1 MSSFFPIKRNIDSL
15 LAAAAGFTI
24 ILFFTR
30 HGGIGIEPDSVE
42 YLSVAENLHAKGE
55 LVDFTGAPLVDF
67 PAFYPFFLSCFMWV
81 TGLNPLNFAPLLNAL
96 LFSLVIILAGY
107 IMDRFVYTSRV
118 YKWAIL
124 TCIVISPCLLE
135 VYSMLMSESL
145 FLLLLLLFIISI
157 HRYSFSFSRRA
168 LFAAILCAALAS
180 VTRYAG
186 ITLIATGGILL
197 LINSKVPLRKKL
209 IDVLLYALLSPSLLI
224 INLARN
230 HIVSGNL
237 TGGREISTTSLREN
251 IHDAGSVL
259 YDWLPFLQG
268 HYRGAGI
275 LFIIVI
281 AGLVFL
287 CINNYRHIQNFATY
301 ENIATSFSLLYLL
314 FMVSIASVSRFET
327 LNSRFL
333 APVFIPLLWCSSY
346 WIVPLFQK
354 TGRSGRILV
363 LVAAGCMFCLFQYG
377 QLAWDAETWDGVK
390 DAGIPG
396 YTEDQWRYSETV
408 QFIKNDSLLFR
419 KDFTVYSDASDAIFF
434 FTGKVGQFLP
444 HRQYPP
450 GIKEFL
456 SNRHCYVVWFDDG
469 ENTDLVDKAFI
480 TGTKKM
486 KLLKQFNDGAVY
498 VYDQ

>member
-1 MSSFFPIKRNIDSL
+1 MFSFSPIKRNIDSL
-15 LAAAAGFTI
+15 LAATAGFTI
-24 ILFFTR
+24 ILLFTR
-30 HGGIGIEPDSVE
+30 HGGIGIEPDSVV
-42 YLSVAENLHAKGE
+42 YLSAGENLHAKGR
-55 LVDFTGAPLVDF
+55 LVDFTGGALVDF
-67 PAFYPFFLSCFMWV
+67 PAFYPFFLCCVMWV
-81 TGLNPLNFAPLLNAL
+81 TGLSPLIFAPLLNAF
-96 LFSLVIILAGY
+96 LFALVIILAGY
-107 IMDRFVYTSRV
+107 IMDRFVYTSRL
-118 YKWAIL
+118 YKWAVL
-124 TCIVISPCLLE
+124 ACIVISPCLLE

-145 FLLLLLLFIISI
+145 FLVLVLVFIISI
-157 HRYSFSFSRRA
+157 HRYSLSFSRRA
-168 LFAAILCAALAS
+168 LFATILFAALAS
-180 VTRYAG
+180 ITRYAG
-186 ITLIATGGILL
+186 ITLIATGGILI
-197 LINSKVPLRKKL
+197 LINGKIPLGKKL
-209 IDVLLYALLSPSLLI
+209 IDGLLYAVLSPALLI
-224 INLARN
+224 LNLIRN
-230 HIVSGNL
+230 YFVANSL
-237 TGGREISTTSLREN
+237 TGGREISTTPLHEN
-251 IHDAGSVL
+251 IHDAGSVF

-268 HYRGAGI
+268 HYKGAGV
-275 LFIIVI
+275 LFVIVI

-287 CINNYRHIQNFATY
+287 CIKNYRHIQNFATY
-301 ENIATSFSLLYLL
+301 ENIVASFSLLYLL
-314 FMVSIASVSRFET
+314 FMISIASVSRFET

-333 APVFIPLLWCSSY
+333 SPVFIPLLWCSSY

-354 TGRSGRILV
+354 TGRAKRILV
-363 LVAAGCMFCLFQYG
+363 VIAGVCMFFLFQFG

-408 QFIKNDSLLFR
+408 QFIKSDSLLFR
-419 KDFTVYSDASDAIFF
+419 KDFTIYSDASDAIYF

-498 VYDQ
+498 VYVQ